1 MPLAHRGPCASDGQ
15 LLFSQFDEPRAL
27 NGNSIQEVTSQRR
40 AMERFDVKRGLVKQ
54 VSENGGLSALASEYF
69 DQVNDNGDNS
79 FIGSHGVMTSIE
91 ANYNDKG
98 ALIVDV
104 TNVPPNFEDPE
115 AVKAAMEDRKR
126 WTTFL
131 DAATGYNSKQRGD
144 KAKEWAKKASKAK
157 SGISA
162 ARHFMSMSENISED
176 LVSQAE
182 SMITEIEEALEQGD
196 NTKAAG
202 RAEKLA
208 KLLD

>member
-1 MPLAHRGPCASDGQ
+1 
-15 LLFSQFDEPRAL
+15 
-27 NGNSIQEVTSQRR
+27 
-40 AMERFDVKRGLVKQ
+40 MERFDVKRGLVKQ